1 MKWLNDGDW
10 VKSRNLWNA
19 KLSKSFGAPGSES
32 EFAITALSMSG
43 DYPDFN
49 EAKFRQE
56 SLIFASVRLG
66 F

>member
-1 MKWLNDGDW
+1 
-10 VKSRNLWNA
+10 
-19 KLSKSFGAPGSES
+19 
-32 EFAITALSMSG
+32 MSG

-56 SLIFASVRLG
+56 SMVFASIRLG